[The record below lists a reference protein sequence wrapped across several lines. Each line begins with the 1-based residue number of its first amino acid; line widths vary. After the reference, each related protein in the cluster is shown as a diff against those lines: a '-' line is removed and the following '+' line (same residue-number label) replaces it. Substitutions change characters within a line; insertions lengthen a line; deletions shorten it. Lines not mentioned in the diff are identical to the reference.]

1 MLSTEPF
8 EVPGYLPELAR
19 GLPRVAMAVAGA
31 DHPIALE
38 SARRAAEAGVIEPVL
53 IGEADAIR
61 SIAAEAGWDLGGI
74 RVVEEADEARKAEA
88 AAALARGGEAAAI
101 MKGHVHTD
109 ALMRA
114 VLRRDA
120 GLRADRRASH
130 VFHMTAPGRDGV
142 LYVTDAVVNVRPDA
156 DEMLD
161 IVNNAVE
168 LARAVDPRDPPG
180 EPRVALLS
188 GAEVVNP
195 AMPSSVQAAEVA
207 ARAADGEVT
216 DAVVDGPFGFDN
228 AVSPEA
234 ARLKGIDSPVAG
246 NADILVA
253 PNIEAGN
260 ILFKQ
265 MVYFMSATAAG
276 VVMGAKA
283 PIVLTS
289 RADPP
294 EARLTATFIAAIVA
308 AKAARSARA
317 GG

>member
-8 EVPGYLPELAR
+8 EVPAYLMELAG
-19 GLPRVAMAVAGA
+19 GLSRVPMAVAGA
-31 DHPIALE
+31 DHPVALT
-38 SARRAAEAGVIEPVL
+38 SARRAAEAGAIEPVL

-61 SIAAEAGWDLGGI
+61 SLAGDAGWDLGGVRI
-74 RVVEEADEARKAEA
+74 VAEADEARKAEA
-88 AAALARGGEAAAI
+88 AAALAGSGEAAAI

-120 GLRADRRASH
+120 GLRTGRRVSH
-130 VFHMTAPGRDGV
+130 VFHMTAPGRSGV
-142 LYVTDAVVNVRPDA
+142 LHVTDAVVNVRPDA

-168 LARAVDPRDPPG
+168 LARALDPR

-195 AMPSSVQAAEVA
+195 GMPSSVQAAEVA
-207 ARAADGEVT
+207 ARAAGGEVT
-216 DAVVDGPFGFDN
+216 GAAVDGPFGFDN

-246 NADILVA
+246 NADILVV
-253 PNIEAGN
+253 PNVEAGN

-276 VVMGAKA
+276 VVMGTRV

-294 EARLTATFIAAIVA
+294 EARLAAAFIAAIVA
-308 AKAARSARA
+308 VKATGGAPA
-317 GG
+317 G